1 MNIIDSGPSP
11 YHSTQQKVHIAE
23 LVYNN
28 IIVTSEEVNS
38 TTKTTSGER
47 NPEAAKIHHVTV
59 SQATTCHRLFLN

>member
-1 MNIIDSGPSP
+1 MYIIDSGPSP

-28 IIVTSEEVNS
+28 IIVTSEEANS

-47 NPEAAKIHHVTV
+47 NPEAAKIHPVT
-59 SQATTCHRLFLN
+59 SYHLPPTIP